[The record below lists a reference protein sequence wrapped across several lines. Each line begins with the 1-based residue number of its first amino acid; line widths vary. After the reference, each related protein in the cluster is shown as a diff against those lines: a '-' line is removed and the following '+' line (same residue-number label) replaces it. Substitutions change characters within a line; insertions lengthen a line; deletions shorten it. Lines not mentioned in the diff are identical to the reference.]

1 MDFVYAVSL
10 VDEYISRDGSVQ
22 YVIGDMTHLDEVRN
36 KIKQKYNIEFAEDP
50 SFSINS
56 YHVFRGITDNRCSR
70 LVVKRIN
77 IF

>member
-1 MDFVYAVSL
+1 MYFVYVVAL
-10 VDEYISRDGSVQ
+10 VDEYVSQYGDIQ
-22 YVIGDMTHLDEVRN
+22 YVIGDMTCLDEVRN